1 MLPMGTAPRS
11 VHLGGGMAVPKS
23 AGDTPCDGSCQYLVD
38 GRRDLHQRNDSAS
51 GPPAQWL
58 LLPRIGLDMRGIM
71 LPRATAWLAS

>member
-1 MLPMGTAPRS
+1 MLPMGDRTKIGA
-11 VHLGGGMAVPKS
+11 LGGRDGRAKS
-23 AGDTPCDGSCQYLVD
+23 AGDTPRDGSCQYLVD

-58 LLPRIGLDMRGIM
+58 LPRTGLDMRGIT